1 MYTYYGDINGTLDE
15 TLCIYTL
22 ENLGIEAEK
31 LYSWSCGCKTL
42 YEELAE
48 CDCEIEGENVQSSE
62 PTCIQYHVSDY
73 HIDII
78 KEALDEIVL
87 EFGED
92 KEEFF
97 NIVINPSLESSHNF
111 TQEQSSH
118 SFNEEQMNTYKE
130 LYALYKFGNMLYEY
144 LVDTNICSFYFDV

>member
-1 MYTYYGDINGTLDE
+1 MPYSYYGDISGTLDE
-15 TLCIYTL
+15 TLDIYTL

-31 LYSWSCGCKTL
+31 LYTWTCGCKTL

-62 PTCIQYHVSDY
+62 PCCIEYHVSDY

-78 KEALDEIVL
+78 KEALDEILL

-92 KEEFF
+92 RESFF
-97 NIVINPSLESSHNF
+97 NMMLDPLSGSSY
-111 TQEQSSH
+111 
-118 SFNEEQMNTYKE
+118 SFNEEKINTYKE

-144 LVDTNICSFYFDV
+144 IKEVHICSFYFDV

>member
-1 MYTYYGDINGTLDE
+1 MPYSYYGDISGTLDE

-31 LYSWSCGCKTL
+31 LYTWTCGCKTL
-42 YEELAE
+42 YEELSE
-48 CDCEIEGENVQSSE
+48 CDCELEGENVQSSE
-62 PTCIQYHVSDY
+62 PSCIEYHVSDY

-92 KEEFF
+92 REEFF
-97 NIVINPSLESSHNF
+97 NMMLDPLTGSSYNF
-111 TQEQSSH
+111 T
-118 SFNEEQMNTYKE
+118 EEQMNTYKE

-144 LVDTNICSFYFDV
+144 LVDTPICILYFDV